1 VKARLDIDENLV
13 EELATRAASWS
24 GFTRDAIH
32 IDAIRRAASACLLR
46 NMTAKQLLE
55 RAMADDPVVVS
66 EFRQAICVGETYFH
80 RSPEHFSF
88 IADRSFAPHVAAGGQ
103 SYRAWSAACST
114 GEEAYSIA
122 ACLRAAVPIDSNVQ
136 LEVLGTDFSPASIH
150 HAKLA
155 EYGPWSIR
163 ETAPIPHPLT
173 HRTAAGR
180 IAVNPDIR
188 AVTQFAV
195 HDLLDPLPA
204 RFGEFN
210 LIVCRNV
217 LVYFAPEAIQLA
229 VKHLASRLV
238 PGGLLVFGLLEVGE
252 PPPGLVAVGGPGITA
267 FTRPTKTHTI
277 VPARPAKLRTH
288 SRPPPSKKKARWPS
302 VKPPA
307 KRSLRPEARVS
318 LPPVLKSLPVEI
330 KSKHMHALVL
340 IEGNQRREALT
351 VLGEIRRR
359 APSYVAACL
368 DQALLCQKS
377 GQRKMAME
385 LMHEVLRL
393 TSTLSVDTLL
403 PGLEDLPVSY
413 YRSAAETFL
422 TGAKKDR

>member
-1 VKARLDIDENLV
+1 MKANSDIDENLV
-13 EELATRAASWS
+13 SELTTLAASWS
-24 GFTRDAIH
+24 GFHRDAIH
-32 IDAIRRAASACLLR
+32 LDAIRRAAAACLR
-46 NMTAKQLLE
+46 QKMTAKQLLE
-55 RAMADDPVVVS
+55 RAMAGDPIVVS

-88 IADRSFAPHVAAGGQ
+88 MAERAFGPHVAAGGTA
-103 SYRAWSAACST
+103 YRAWSAACST

-122 ACLRAAVPIDSNVQ
+122 ACLRAESPIGSKIQ
-136 LEVLGTDFSPASIH
+136 LEVLGTDFSPAAVR
-150 HAKLA
+150 HAELG
-155 EYGPWSIR
+155 EYGAWSVR
-163 ETAPIPHPLT
+163 ETAPIPHPLI

-180 IAVNPDIR
+180 IHVDSEVR
-188 AVTQFAV
+188 AITKFAV

-217 LVYFAPEAIQLA
+217 LVYFAPEAIRLA
-229 VKHLASRLV
+229 VNHLASRLV
-238 PGGLLVFGLLEVGE
+238 PGGVVVFGLLEVGD
-252 PPPGLVAVGGPGITA
+252 PPAGLVPVGGPGMTA
-267 FTRPTKTHTI
+267 F
-277 VPARPAKLRTH
+277 ARPVRGQTISPSRSPKPRAR

-302 VKPPA
+302 LKPPV
-307 KRSLRPEARVS
+307 KRSVRPEARLSV
-318 LPPVLKSLPVEI
+318 PPVLKSLPVEI
-330 KSKHMHALVL
+330 KTKHMHALVL
-340 IEGNQRREALT
+340 IEDNQRREALT

-385 LMHEVLRL
+385 LMQEVLRL
-393 TSTLSVDTLL
+393 TSKLHVDTLL

-413 YRSAAETFL
+413 YRSTAETFL
-422 TGAKKDR
+422 TGARKDR